1 MQEMLVELYSHRV
14 IRQRFNYDNFLNTL
28 LENRVPYTKKM
39 IQKQT
44 ILIKEK
50 AVDPFVY
57 FIESGV
63 VSLERE
69 DQVISFLGANQ
80 IAGLSNTFI
89 IEESLYTFR
98 ALERCSVYAFQRE
111 AVVELLLSMQEGW
124 IYLYMNHMNHD
135 GFLVEQCLVMRE
147 PSEIRLKHCL
157 TGLLDQYA
165 VLEDGKILLAKCFT
179 KKIISN
185 YANVSTKTMT
195 QTWKLWS
202 DEGYIDGTANQFIFH
217 SVDFLQE

>member
-14 IRQRFNYDNFLNTL
+14 IRNRFNYENFLDTL
-28 LENRVPYTKKM
+28 LENRVPYTKKTVP
-39 IQKQT
+39 KQT
-44 ILIKEK
+44 VLIMEKEI
-50 AVDPFVY
+50 DPVVY

-69 DQVISFLGANQ
+69 GQVISFLGASQ

-135 GFLVEQCLVMRE
+135 GFLVEQCLIMRE

-157 TGLLDQYA
+157 AALLPKYA
-165 VLEDGKILLAKCFT
+165 VLEGETVILERCFT

-195 QTWKLWS
+195 QTWKNWS
-202 DEGYIDGTANQFIFH
+202 DEGYIDGAANQFIFH
-217 SVDFLQE
+217 SIDFLQE

>member
-14 IRQRFNYDNFLNTL
+14 VRQRFNYDNFLNTL

-39 IQKQT
+39 IPKQT
-44 ILIKEK
+44 ILITERE
-50 AVDPFVY
+50 ADPFVY
-57 FIESGV
+57 FIERGI
-63 VSLERE
+63 VSLERDE
-69 DQVISFLGANQ
+69 QVISFLGGKQ

-124 IYLYMNHMNHD
+124 IYLYVNHMNHE
-135 GFLVEQCLVMRE
+135 GFLIEQCLIMRE

-157 TGLLDQYA
+157 AELLGRY
-165 VLEDGKILLAKCFT
+165 VVSDGKKQMLAKCFT
-179 KKIISN
+179 KKVISN

-195 QTWKLWS
+195 QTWKNWS
-202 DEGYIDGTANQFIFH
+202 DEGYIDGTANQFIFY
-217 SVDFLQE
+217 SVDFLKE

>member
-14 IRQRFNYDNFLNTL
+14 IRQRFNYDNFLDTL

-39 IQKQT
+39 IPKQT
-44 ILIKEK
+44 ILIKERE
-50 AVDPFVY
+50 ADSLVY
-57 FIESGV
+57 FIESGI
-63 VSLERE
+63 VSLERDE
-69 DQVISFLGANQ
+69 QVISFLGDKQ

-98 ALERCSVYAFQRE
+98 ALERCSVYAFARD

-135 GFLVEQCLVMRE
+135 GFLIEQCLMMRE
-147 PSEIRLKHCL
+147 PSEIRLKGCL
-157 TGLLDQYA
+157 TELLGRYA
-165 VLEDGKILLAKCFT
+165 VSDGKNQMLAKCFT
-179 KKIISN
+179 KKVISN

-195 QTWKLWS
+195 QIWKSWS
-202 DEGYIDGTANQFIFH
+202 DQGYIDGAANQFIFY
-217 SVDFLQE
+217 SLDFLKE

>member
-14 IRQRFNYDNFLNTL
+14 IRSRFNYDSFLDIL

-39 IQKQT
+39 IPKQT
-44 ILIKEK
+44 VLIKEK
-50 AVDPFVY
+50 EVDPFVY

-69 DQVISFLGANQ
+69 EQVISFLGTKE

-98 ALERCSVYAFQRE
+98 TLERCQVYAFHRS
-111 AVVELLLSMQEGW
+111 ALVELLLSMQEGW

-135 GFLVEQCLVMRE
+135 SFLVEQCLVMRE

-157 TGLLDQYA
+157 TGLLDKYS
-165 VLEDGKILLAKCFT
+165 VFEDGKVLLAKCFT

-202 DEGYIDGTANQFIFH
+202 DEGYIDGEANQFIFH
-217 SVDFLQE
+217 SVDFLRE

>member
-14 IRQRFNYDNFLNTL
+14 IRNRFNYDNFLNTL
-28 LENRVPYTKKM
+28 LENRVPYKKKM
-39 IQKQT
+39 IPKQT
-44 ILIKEK
+44 ILITEKEI
-50 AVDPFVY
+50 DPFVY

-69 DQVISFLGANQ
+69 EQVVSFLGSKE

-135 GFLVEQCLVMRE
+135 GFLVEQCLIMRE
-147 PSEIRLKHCL
+147 PSEIRLKNCL
-157 TGLLDQYA
+157 MGLLEKYA
-165 VLEDGKILLAKCFT
+165 VLDGEKVVLAKCFT

-185 YANVSTKTMT
+185 YANVSTKTMA
-195 QTWKLWS
+195 QTWKIWS
-202 DEGYIDGTANQFIFH
+202 DERYIDGAANQFIFH
-217 SVDFLQE
+217 SIDFLQE